1 VKAMELKRI
10 IKQIVRRNRWLSG
23 LYDYIDGDPMAINE
37 SEEIFINEPVECK
50 NLDELYNML
59 KTYDG
64 VYKYKNL
71 LFFNSSA
78 YGVFVY
84 DIRKPDSYI
93 EHLNIE
99 YMSFDRFASIIDK
112 LLKRNIY

>member
-1 VKAMELKRI
+1 MKAMELKRI
-10 IKQIVRRNRWLSG
+10 VKQIVRRNRWLSG
-23 LYDYIDGDPMAINE
+23 LYDYMDGDPIAINE
-37 SEEIFINEPVECK
+37 SEEIFINEPVECRD
-50 NLDELYNML
+50 LEELYNML

-71 LFFNSSA
+71 LFFNSYH

-84 DIRKPDSYI
+84 DIRRPDHYI
-93 EHLNIE
+93 EHLSIE
-99 YMSFDRFASIIDK
+99 FMSFDRFADLVNK